1 MAPSPYPLNTKAL
14 AFSFPKCSAIDP
26 CMAEV
31 DQSSLVS
38 FRMGHLDMI
47 ERTISRLS
55 GHSATVKN
63 FSLTV
68 FIAVLTLGLSQDE
81 PLLLCLAGL
90 VPLLFMF
97 IDAYYLGVE
106 RSFRALYE
114 AVVERPL
121 ADAPSIGMNSGRPAS
136 RLALGSYSVWPFYL
150 FQFATAGAAYMMR
163 SLM

>member
-1 MAPSPYPLNTKAL
+1 
-14 AFSFPKCSAIDP
+14 
-26 CMAEV
+26 MAEI

-47 ERTISRLS
+47 ERAISRLS

-68 FIAVLTLGLSQDE
+68 FIAVLTLGVSQDE
-81 PLLLCLAGL
+81 PLLLVLAAL
-90 VPLLFMF
+90 VPLAFMF

-106 RSFRALYE
+106 RSFRELYE

-121 ADAPSIGMNSGRPAS
+121 AEAPSVGMNNGRPAP
-136 RLALGSYSVWPFYL
+136 RLALGSHAVWPFYL
-150 FQFATAGAAYMMR
+150 FQMAIAGAACLG
-163 SLM
+163 SLI